1 MCFNQKERKGK
12 ERHAFTRTL
21 DTSLNS
27 TEGKFWEMNTFQQAQ
42 SSYHPD
48 GALKTLGALC
58 CQLYKQQ
65 AEALQT
71 AAIQTH
77 TRYQHA

>member
-12 ERHAFTRTL
+12 ESCAFTRTS
-21 DTSLNS
+21 DTALNS
-27 TEGKFWEMNTFQQAQ
+27 TEGKFWEMNTFQQAR

-48 GALKTLGALC
+48 GALKTPGALC
-58 CQLYKQQ
+58 CQLYKKQ
-65 AEALQT
+65 AEAPST